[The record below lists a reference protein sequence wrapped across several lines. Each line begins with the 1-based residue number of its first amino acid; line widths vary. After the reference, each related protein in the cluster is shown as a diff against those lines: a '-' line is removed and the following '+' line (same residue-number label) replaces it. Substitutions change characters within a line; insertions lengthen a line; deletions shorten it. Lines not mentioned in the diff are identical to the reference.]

1 MDQQSKSAL
10 LDWIPYRLVQ
20 DNDQALCRWLYVGE
34 KEFTEPF
41 FDSTIG
47 MCQQASQNSQLKRSV
62 SDADALKQWQAYT
75 SPVEPGAL
83 IFHVSRCGSTLVSQL
98 LASSKEN
105 IVLSEVPFFD
115 ELLMGKNGIDINVPD
130 TALLSAAVDFYTH
143 QRHPAQ
149 QRFFIKTDSWHM
161 FYYKEYRELFP
172 ALPLILLYR
181 EPAAVIRS
189 QKRNPGMHAVQGLSP
204 ARLFDIKDE
213 LASREEYMGAVLEKY
228 YQLFLAIAQ
237 QDKHAVLVN
246 YGEGV
251 LSMMEKISV
260 ATGITPTEEQ
270 RAIWQERSQY
280 HAKYPDESFKG
291 DSEMAIDPEKFSA
304 AVEAYEALE
313 AWRLS
318 NKN

>member
-1 MDQQSKSAL
+1 MDQRSKSAL
-10 LDWIPYRLVQ
+10 LDWIPYRLMQ

-47 MCQQASQNSQLKRSV
+47 ICQQASQNSQLKRSV
-62 SDADALKQWQAYT
+62 SDADALKQWKVHT
-75 SPVEPGAL
+75 NPVEPGAL

-115 ELLMGKNGIDINVPD
+115 ELLMGKSGIDINLPD
-130 TALLSAAVDFYTH
+130 TALLSAAIAFHTH
-143 QRHPAQ
+143 QRHPEQ

-161 FYYKEYRELFP
+161 FYYNEYRELFP

-189 QKRNPGMHAVQGLSP
+189 QKKNPGMHAVQGLSP
-204 ARLFDIKDE
+204 ARLFGIKDGP
-213 LASREEYMGAVLEKY
+213 ATREEYMGAVLEKY
-228 YQLFLAIAQ
+228 YQQFLTIVQ
-237 QDKHAVLVN
+237 QDKLAVLVN
-246 YGEGV
+246 YGDGV

-260 ATGITPTEEQ
+260 AAGLTPTEEQ

-280 HAKYPDESFKG
+280 HAKYPAESFKG
-291 DSEMAIDPEKFSA
+291 DSEMDVDPENFSA
-304 AVEAYEALE
+304 AIEAYDALE

-318 NKN
+318 NKK

>member
-1 MDQQSKSAL
+1 MSAL
-10 LDWIPYRLVQ
+10 LDWIPYRLMQ

-41 FDSTIG
+41 FDSTISL
-47 MCQQASQNSQLKRSV
+47 CQQAPQNSQLKRSV
-62 SDADALKQWQAYT
+62 SDADALKQWKEYT
-75 SPVEPGAL
+75 NPVEPGAL

-115 ELLMGKNGIDINVPD
+115 ELLMGKSGVDIDVPD
-130 TALLSAAVDFYTH
+130 TALLSAAIAFHTH

-161 FYYKEYRELFP
+161 FYYQQYRELFP

-189 QKRNPGMHAVQGLSP
+189 QKKNPGMHAVQGLSP

-213 LASREEYMGAVLEKY
+213 LKTREAYMGAVLEQY
-228 YQLFLAIAQ
+228 YQRFLMIAQ
-237 QDKHAVLVN
+237 QDKNAVLVN
-246 YGEGV
+246 YGDGV
-251 LSMMEKISV
+251 SAMMEKISV
-260 ATGITPTEEQ
+260 AAGITPTEEQ
-270 RAIWQERSQY
+270 RAIWLERSQY
-280 HAKYPDESFKG
+280 HAKFPGESFKG
-291 DSEMAIDPEKFSA
+291 DTEVDVDPEKFA
-304 AVEAYEALE
+304 GAIKAYETLE
-313 AWRLS
+313 SWRLS